1 MKQKYVWVMVAG
13 LWPLA
18 ACGGSTEAAEEPTGF
33 EAAEPTTGQE
43 ERDDGVQIEGLM
55 GTLNPEDVQMALEPK
70 MQRFA
75 SCFANRYDD
84 LELVGGH
91 FEMAFRVGR
100 DGSVTSVFP
109 RRSTVG
115 DRDTERC
122 LLDVA
127 RRTRF
132 REPRGGNEAEFN
144 WSLDFDP
151 PEDVRP
157 PFNWDSDR
165 TAETLEEHGPE
176 LLDQCRPP
184 GANGRYLVTAYV
196 APGGQVIA
204 AGAAADE
211 PDVAE
216 TLDCVTDQVRT
227 WEMPDPGS
235 YPAKVTFVLQ

>member
-1 MKQKYVWVMVAG
+1 
-13 LWPLA
+13 
-18 ACGGSTEAAEEPTGF
+18 
-33 EAAEPTTGQE
+33 
-43 ERDDGVQIEGLM
+43 M

-91 FEMAFRVGR
+91 FEMAFRVGA
-100 DGSVTSVFP
+100 DGGVTTVYP

-132 REPRGGNEAEFN
+132 REPRGGDEAEFN

-151 PEDVRP
+151 PDDVRP

-165 TAETLEEHGPE
+165 TADTLAEHGPE
-176 LLDQCRPP
+176 LLDQCRPA

-196 APGGQVIA
+196 APGGEVIA

-211 PDVAE
+211 ADVAE